1 MAFADKLR
9 VNAMTRIL
17 LTMLA
22 TGLVVGVA
30 FFLVRYYSG
39 HFQRWDTSAFAAV
52 GVGVGVAIQIVNY
65 LTVRQTLLK
74 PLKAFASAATR
85 VAAGDLRT
93 TIPAR
98 GRDEIGQVAEALNHM
113 VASLTSILRQTQQ
126 VGNSIS
132 ELTSGIYATTQE
144 NEVTATQQS
153 SSVNEAA
160 TTVEEL
166 NASAR
171 QMTENARRV
180 QEQVEAMGEHTSA
193 LSGKA
198 QQIAKIT
205 TVVEDIT
212 QRINI
217 LALNVSI
224 EAAKTSGAGGGF
236 GVIAQEIRS
245 LADRSSRT
253 LEGISTS
260 IEDIQNATNT
270 TVLAA
275 EEALDSVK
283 AITLAITQQ
292 GVATNQI
299 GMAMADISEGM
310 SQTAQGT
317 KDTVGAVERLNRIVD
332 DLKSQVGA
340 FKLE

>member
-1 MAFADKLR
+1 
-9 VNAMTRIL
+9 
-17 LTMLA
+17 
-22 TGLVVGVA
+22 
-30 FFLVRYYSG
+30 
-39 HFQRWDTSAFAAV
+39 
-52 GVGVGVAIQIVNY
+52 
-65 LTVRQTLLK
+65 
-74 PLKAFASAATR
+74 
-85 VAAGDLRT
+85 
-93 TIPAR
+93 
-98 GRDEIGQVAEALNHM
+98 M
-113 VASLTSILRQTQQ
+113 VASLTSVLRQTQQ

-153 SSVNEAA
+153 SSVNETAA
-160 TTVEEL
+160 TVEEL

-171 QMTENARRV
+171 QMTENAGRV
-180 QEQVEAMGEHTSA
+180 QEQVEAMGEHISV

-236 GVIAQEIRS
+236 GVIAQEIRG

-253 LEGISTS
+253 LEGISS
-260 IEDIQNATNT
+260 SSEDIQDATNT

-275 EEALDSVK
+275 EQALDSVK
-283 AITLAITQQ
+283 AITLAVTQQ

-310 SQTAQGT
+310 NQTAEGT
-317 KDTVGAVERLNRIVD
+317 RDTVGAVERLNGIVD
-332 DLKSQVGA
+332 DLKNQVGA
-340 FKLE
+340 CKLE